1 MSVQTKRVDVGNVAI
16 GGGAPVSVQ
25 SMTNTKTSDV
35 PATIEQIKQ
44 LEEAGCDIVRL
55 AVPDFSSAKAF
66 EKIKSQVQVPLVA
79 DIHFNYKLA
88 LAAVDAGADKI
99 RINPGNIGSIEK
111 VEKVVSKTVAHH
123 IPIRVGV
130 NSGSIE
136 KDILRQEGGATVSA
150 LVKSALKNIKIC
162 QDLGAK
168 DLVLSLKS
176 SDVLKTIAAYEKV
189 SAMTDVPLHIGV
201 TEAGTARAGTIKS
214 SVALGILLS
223 EDIGDT
229 LRVSL
234 TGDPVQEIYV
244 GKQIL
249 KSLNLTEQGLSIIS
263 CPTCGRT
270 KVDLEA
276 IVNQVEHRLNHLQ
289 KSLTVAIMGC
299 EVNGPGEARE
309 ADIGIACG
317 RNSAVLFKKGKI
329 VRKIS
334 EENIVGELIEE
345 ILSWDDAAQ

>member
-1 MSVQTKRVDVGNVAI
+1 M
-16 GGGAPVSVQ
+16 Q
-25 SMTNTKTSDV
+25 SMTNTKTSD
-35 PATIEQIKQ
+35 ASSTISQIKQ
-44 LEEAGCDIVRL
+44 LEDAGCDIVRL
-55 AVPDFSSAKAF
+55 AVTDFPSAKAF

-88 LAAVDAGADKI
+88 LASVDAGADKI

-123 IPIRVGV
+123 VPIRIGV

-136 KDILRQEGGATVSA
+136 KDILKQEGGATVSA
-150 LVKSALKNIKIC
+150 LVKSALKNVKIC
-162 QDLGAK
+162 QDLGAI

-176 SDVLKTIAAYEKV
+176 SDVLKTIEAYEQV
-189 SAMTDVPLHIGV
+189 ASMTDVPLHIGV
-201 TEAGTARAGTIKS
+201 TEAGTVRAGTIKT
-214 SVALGILLS
+214 SVALGILLHKG
-223 EDIGDT
+223 IGDT

-234 TGDPVQEIYV
+234 TGDPVQEVYV

-249 KSLNLTEQGLSIIS
+249 KSLNLVAQGLSIIS

-270 KVDLEA
+270 KVDLEC
-276 IVNQVEHRLNHLQ
+276 IVNKVENRLSHLQ
-289 KSLTVAIMGC
+289 KPLTIAIMGC

-317 RNSAVLFKKGKI
+317 RKSAILFKKGKVI
-329 VRKIS
+329 RKIF
-334 EENIVGELIEE
+334 EKNIVEELVDE
-345 ILSWDDAAQ
+345 ILGWENAG

>member
-1 MSVQTKRVDVGNVAI
+1 MPVQTKRVHVGNVAI

-35 PATIEQIKQ
+35 ASTVQQIKQ

-55 AVPDFSSAKAF
+55 AVPDFASVKAF
-66 EKIKSQVQVPLVA
+66 EKIKTLVSAPLVA

-88 LAAVDAGADKI
+88 LASVDAGADKI

-111 VEKVVSKTVAHH
+111 IEKVVAKTVAHH
-123 IPIRVGV
+123 VPIRVGV

-136 KDILRQEGGATVSA
+136 KDILKEDGGATVSA

-162 QDLGAK
+162 EDLGAK

-189 SAMTDVPLHIGV
+189 ATLTDYPLHIGV

-214 SVALGILLS
+214 SVALGILLHKG
-223 EDIGDT
+223 IGDT

-249 KSLNLTEQGLSIIS
+249 KSLNLIEQGLSIIS

-270 KVDLEA
+270 KIDLES
-276 IVNQVEHRLNHLQ
+276 IVNKVEHRLSHLQ
-289 KSLTVAIMGC
+289 KPLTVAIMGC

-317 RNSAVLFKKGKI
+317 RKSAVLFRKGKI

-334 EENIVGELIEE
+334 EENIVGELVDE
-345 ILSWDDAAQ
+345 ILRWDDAAP